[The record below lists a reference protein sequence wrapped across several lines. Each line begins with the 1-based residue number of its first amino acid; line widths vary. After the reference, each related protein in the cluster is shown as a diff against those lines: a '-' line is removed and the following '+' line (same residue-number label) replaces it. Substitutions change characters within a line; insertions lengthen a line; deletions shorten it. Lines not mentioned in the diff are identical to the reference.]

1 MKKTLIIMVV
11 ITMIFIV
18 TDFKNTQAAD
28 VPIKIGAIFSI
39 SGSNAF
45 LGEPEKNTAEMAVAK
60 INKQG
65 GLLGRQIELIVMDD
79 ESDVNKTILAMDRLI
94 RKDKVI
100 AVLGPTGTGN
110 ALAVVHKMKNYG
122 VPLISCAAAEKITT
136 PTTPWVFKIAPSDRF
151 AVIRILDHIQAN
163 QGKKIAVLT
172 ASDGFGQAG
181 RTVLTELIPAK
192 GLDLVADEVYG
203 PKDSDMTP
211 QLTKIASLNPDAII
225 CWGTNPGPA
234 VISRNRKQLGIEV
247 PMYMSHGVASH
258 KFIELAGDSSEGLL
272 LPAGRLVVAEKLPAD
287 DQQRELLIEFKTGY
301 EREFKSDVST
311 FAAHGIDAVMVTA
324 KAIEMGQSDEPEK
337 IRENLEKITA
347 LIGIYGIFNFSPEN
361 HDGLDERAFIM
372 VRIHNND
379 WEIVQ

>member
-1 MKKTLIIMVV
+1 MKKTSIIMVV
-11 ITMIFIV
+11 IIAVFIV
-18 TDFKNTQAAD
+18 TGFKNIQAEEI
-28 VPIKIGAIFSI
+28 PIKIGAVFSI

-45 LGEPEKNTAEMAVAK
+45 LGEPEKNTAEMTVAK

-94 RKDKVI
+94 RKDKVV

-136 PTTPWVFKIAPSDRF
+136 PTTPWVFKVAPSDRF
-151 AVIRILDHIQAN
+151 AVIRILDHILAN

-181 RTVLTELIPAK
+181 RTVLAELIPEK
-192 GLDLVADEVYG
+192 GLELVADEVYG

-272 LPAGRLVVAEKLPAD
+272 LPAGRLVVAEKLPAN
-287 DQQRELLIEFKTGY
+287 DQQRELLIDFKTGY
-301 EREFKSDVST
+301 ERDFKSDVST
-311 FAAHGIDAVMVTA
+311 FAAHGIDAVMVTV

-337 IRENLEKITA
+337 IRENLEKISD
-347 LIGIYGIFNFSPEN
+347 LIGIYGIFNFSSEN